1 MADGR
6 TNENS
11 NIKGKDT
18 MQYLNWGKKRRNI
31 LNYKKAKKENGELE
45 QSTYKEKETNIR
57 KGENVNQTRSA
68 SHVD

>member
-1 MADGR
+1 MAEQ
-6 TNENS
+6 TK
-11 NIKGKDT
+11 IATLKGKIRCNIWT
-18 MQYLNWGKKRRNI
+18 EEKRGENI